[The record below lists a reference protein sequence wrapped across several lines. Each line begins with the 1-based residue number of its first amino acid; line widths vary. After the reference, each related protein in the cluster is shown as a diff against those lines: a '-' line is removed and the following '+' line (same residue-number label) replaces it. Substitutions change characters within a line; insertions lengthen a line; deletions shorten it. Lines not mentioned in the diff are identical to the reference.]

1 MGIEAME
8 RGMRLLREMERLL
21 GEERDALVEGDLG
34 RVEMVLA
41 EKEAVLRRLEEY
53 DRLERGD
60 AVAPVPSGVEGLL
73 SRQEENVSMLRGMME
88 RLGGELS
95 ALRERRNKLRLYAE
109 GGGGSGAAFLNG
121 RA

>member
-1 MGIEAME
+1 
-8 RGMRLLREMERLL
+8 MRLLREMERLL

-34 RVEMVLA
+34 RVEKVLA

-53 DRLERGD
+53 DRRQRGD
-60 AVAPVPSGVEGLL
+60 VAAPAPSGVEGLL

-88 RLGGELS
+88 RLGNELS
-95 ALRERRNKLRLYAE
+95 ALRERRNTLRAYAE
-109 GGGGSGAAFLNG
+109 GGGGRGAAFLDG